1 MRTRLT
7 SPSPTTSAPK
17 DFPDADELAA
27 LRAWYAGLSARGAV
41 AQYLPASIG
50 EGSSARGA
58 LGRIRRKLVAVA
70 RRLHRGDL
78 ATLFARSAAERLKYA
93 SAVAL
98 VKLAE
103 VLFWKV
109 LDHL

>member
-1 MRTRLT
+1 MQGY
-7 SPSPTTSAPK
+7 PHGAPW
-17 DFPDADELAA
+17 
-27 LRAWYAGLSARGAV
+27 RSTC
-41 AQYLPASIG
+41 LPASAR
-50 EGSSARGA
+50 EALRGA
-58 LGRIRRKLVAVA
+58 LGHIRRKLVAVA

-78 ATLFARSAAERLKYA
+78 ATLFARSAERLNYA

>member
-58 LGRIRRKLVAVA
+58 LGHIRRKLVAVA

-78 ATLFARSAAERLKYA
+78 ATLFARSAERLNYA